1 MKADHGTWPTFT
13 IWTPWSKLHG
23 SISFKHQLYKTFG
36 HLTRCKPNVDQE
48 EWPCTQKWVCFF
60 LNICPKRAYLEI
72 KIKIKFDHSFVS
84 SCLHLLFSPEKT
96 PKNIIPI
103 FLCHGVMDPCTFLLE
118 HLFYLSHRKT
128 RWTMSINNVGLKI
141 CLLRTSNSMVTL
153 TFFSLV

>member
-1 MKADHGTWPTFT
+1 MHPKV
-13 IWTPWSKLHG
+13 S
-23 SISFKHQLYKTFG
+23 
-36 HLTRCKPNVDQE
+36 V
-48 EWPCTQKWVCFF
+48 FF

-153 TFFSLV
+153 TFFSLGVNQSGPRTSSTTNHKFYNTLGRLHGPWCKQPLSIMLVKVAPSSINVW

>member
-1 MKADHGTWPTFT
+1 MHPKV
-13 IWTPWSKLHG
+13 S
-23 SISFKHQLYKTFG
+23 
-36 HLTRCKPNVDQE
+36 V
-48 EWPCTQKWVCFF
+48 FF

-84 SCLHLLFSPEKT
+84 SCLHLLFSPKKT

-153 TFFSLV
+153 TFFSLGVNQSGPRTSSTTNHKFYSTLGRLHGPWCKQPLSIMLVKVAPSSINVW